1 MPRKKKEPEGPTS
14 RLRKRQYGQNHA
26 YYLDGRKLDGVTTLL
41 SDGMRKPALENW
53 AANETAS
60 QAVERWDE
68 LSKLPTIKRYEELKQ
83 ARYKVRDEAARRGR
97 EVHRLAEQLLAG
109 VEVEV
114 PEELRGHVESAVK
127 FMDEWEIEE
136 ILTET
141 PVWSERGGYGGTL
154 DMVFRSRRRPGMVA
168 IGDWKTNRT
177 GIYGETA
184 LQLSAYENAESY
196 VGSDG
201 LDHPVS
207 ELGINEAWAIWIR
220 ADGYSVYPME
230 RGPEVFRTFQFVATV
245 ARRTGGKERPL
256 ERLKGE
262 ELFLPPKKE
271 EAA

>member
-1 MPRKKKEPEGPTS
+1 MATRTRKKKEPEGPTS

-26 YYLDGRKLDGVTTLL
+26 YYLDGQKLDGVTTLL
-41 SDGMRKPALENW
+41 GDGMRKPALEAW
-53 AANETAS
+53 SANATAEY
-60 QAVERWDE
+60 AVEHWDE
-68 LSKLPTIKRYEELKQ
+68 LSKMSPIPRYTVLKES
-83 ARYKVRDEAARRGR
+83 RYKIRDEAARRGR

-114 PEELRGHVESAVK
+114 PEELSGHVKSAVR

-141 PVWSERGGYGGTL
+141 SVWNERGGYGGTL
-154 DMVFRSRRRPGMVA
+154 DMVFTSRRRPGAVI

-184 LQLSAYENAESY
+184 LQLSAYENAEFY

-201 LDHPVS
+201 LDHPMS
-207 ELGINEAWAIWIR
+207 ELGITEAWAIWIR

-230 RGPEVFRTFQFVATV
+230 RGPEVFRTFQFVATWRV
-245 ARRTGGKERPL
+245 ARVARTGRSSG
-256 ERLKGE
+256 
-262 ELFLPPKKE
+262 
-271 EAA
+271 